1 MKILFISSLVFF
13 PKAPKA
19 KRYFTEKN
27 TMNFK
32 LTNKNKYN
40 GLELIHTF

>member
-27 TMNFK
+27 AMNFK
-32 LTNKNKYN
+32 LTNKSKKN
-40 GLELIHTF
+40 GVELIHAF